1 MKNKH
6 TTQDYM
12 QKFMIKQNE
21 VIVPYLRQVIHPT
34 ELKSVFCIYEMIEQ
48 GENIYT
54 YLVNGEMVV
63 IFEISRIDHSIT
75 HDRTLPIREYAQKI
89 KGRQWHRYI
98 RELQAFA
105 EQEDS
110 QVN

>member
-1 MKNKH
+1 MRIKRID
-6 TTQDYM
+6 QDYM
-12 QKFMIKQNE
+12 MKFLKMQSD

-54 YLVNGEMVV
+54 YLVNADTVV
-63 IFEISRIDHSIT
+63 IFEMSRIDQSII
-75 HDRTLPIREYAQKI
+75 HDRTIPIHEYAQES
-89 KGRQWHRYI
+89 KGRQWHRYV

-105 EQEDS
+105 EREDS
-110 QVN
+110 QVK